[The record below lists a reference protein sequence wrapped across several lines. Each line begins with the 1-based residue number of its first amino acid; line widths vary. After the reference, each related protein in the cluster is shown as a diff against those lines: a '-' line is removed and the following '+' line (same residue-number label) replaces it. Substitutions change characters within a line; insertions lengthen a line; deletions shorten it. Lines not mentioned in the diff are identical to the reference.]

1 MDNLIIEYRQA
12 LAKIILL
19 IGLRQENI
27 PTNEQR
33 DYIVNWMMNNMKFSP
48 ADFVEAFEMGV
59 RGKLSIDMKT
69 YQVFSIL
76 YLEDVMKAYSVHRHE
91 REESVINTNQL
102 TQNCEKT
109 EYEKDLIIWNGI
121 HEAFARFKATGEK
134 VTFGSVKYDF
144 LKCRGMIPFTKERRN
159 KMMELAKNRVKMEFE
174 VKITTA
180 RTINDMRKLQEQINN
195 NGKDYQ
201 ARCVEEAKTIAI
213 NTLFAEMVESGT
225 EINDLIPA

>member
-33 DYIVNWMMNNMKFSP
+33 DYIVNWMMNNMKFGP

-76 YLEDVMKAYSVHRHE
+76 YLEDVMKAYSINRHE
-91 REESVINTNQL
+91 RKESVINTNQL
-102 TQNCEKT
+102 TQKCEKT

-121 HEAFARFKATGEK
+121 HEAFERFKTTGEK
-134 VTFGSVKYDF
+134 VEFGGIKYDF
-144 LKCRGMIPFTKERRN
+144 LKCRGMIPFTKERRDE
-159 KMMELAKNRVKMEFE
+159 MMKLARMRITMKFEQGMVKAKTFNEMS
-174 VKITTA
+174 
-180 RTINDMRKLQEQINN
+180 KLKEQIINR
-195 NGKDYQ
+195 GKDFEAQ
-201 ARCVEEAKTIAI
+201 VMEEAKTIAI
-213 NTLFAEMVESGT
+213 NTLFADLVESGS
-225 EINDLIPA
+225 EINDLKPA

>member
-1 MDNLIIEYRQA
+1 MKIAMLLGMGKSSFPDQAENQFMVKYLIENWSRKLQPEEIEKAFNLFIQ
-12 LAKIILL
+12 
-19 IGLRQENI
+19 
-27 PTNEQR
+27 
-33 DYIVNWMMNNMKFSP
+33 
-48 ADFVEAFEMGV
+48 
-59 RGKLSIDMKT
+59 GKLEIDEVKASLSPT
-69 YQVFSIL
+69 YFEKVLQSYMTYKHKLVVPTTAAIP
-76 YLEDVMKAYSVHRHE
+76 EKAE
-91 REESVINTNQL
+91 LTEE
-102 TQNCEKT
+102 
-109 EYEKDLIIWNGI
+109 EKDMIIWNSI

-213 NTLFAEMVESGT
+213 NTLFADLVESGS
-225 EINDLIPA
+225 EINDLIQE